1 MILSQ
6 IPIYFLMNSTISTL
20 ITRNSSCE
28 PSVRDF
34 QGEISARN
42 PFLKKYADLGITHIC
57 ALLDSNNSP
66 RESRNILSIREHD
79 DESRQFHNVL
89 TNFAKRICDNLCEKY
104 GPSSSKYINNDFIS
118 WINISATKTNTKGLY
133 EKILKCTYASS
144 NLTAIKKLSKT
155 PYIGTL
161 NENRICGAMRRIS
174 KAVNTSRMSRASIE
188 FCLGAFRSNIEVAIF
203 TQATQQTCFCCG
215 VLEKYNATN
224 ETGRSPIFHLLF
236 GGAPARFL
244 RNYLKHYARRI
255 LDQSFDIT
263 LSAIL
268 FNEVPF
274 HIVKRCDNQSVRGWF
289 TIINIYKTTLYA
301 LYYRRPLFDRSGS
314 IIIRTFNH
322 HLRAAKKAADER
334 CSDILNKITYIPERD
349 DSVIP
354 FYKILNDTH
363 YDTASFRRKDNKDF
377 CFLSDYRKRLSR
389 SKNFK
394 VKQNTSKISGQ
405 KRQLLIENAFKKNY
419 KLTVLSQTQNIDLC
433 RKV

>member
-1 MILSQ
+1 
-6 IPIYFLMNSTISTL
+6 
-20 ITRNSSCE
+20 
-28 PSVRDF
+28 
-34 QGEISARN
+34 
-42 PFLKKYADLGITHIC
+42 
-57 ALLDSNNSP
+57 
-66 RESRNILSIREHD
+66 
-79 DESRQFHNVL
+79 
-89 TNFAKRICDNLCEKY
+89 
-104 GPSSSKYINNDFIS
+104 
-118 WINISATKTNTKGLY
+118 
-133 EKILKCTYASS
+133 
-144 NLTAIKKLSKT
+144 
-155 PYIGTL
+155 
-161 NENRICGAMRRIS
+161 MRRIS

-203 TQATQQTCFCCG
+203 TQDTQQTCFRCG
-215 VLEKYNATN
+215 VLEKYNSTN

-236 GGAPARFL
+236 DGAPARFL

-263 LSAIL
+263 LSAII

-274 HIVKRCDNQSVRGWF
+274 HIVKRCDNQSVRRWF

-322 HLRAAKKAADER
+322 HLRAAKKAASER

-354 FYKILNDTH
+354 FYKIFNDTH

-377 CFLSDYRKRLSR
+377 CFHSDYRKRLSR

-394 VKQNTSKISGQ
+394 MKQNTSKISGQ

-419 KLTVLSQTQNIDLC
+419 NLTDLSQTKDIDLC
-433 RKV
+433 KKV